1 MRIGQ
6 TPSQT
11 VGPFFAFGL
20 HEHQD
25 MVGEATLGQRI
36 RILGNVYDGDG
47 APIVDALV
55 ELWQADAQGIYNHP
69 EDPRQAE
76 ADPNFQ
82 GFGRS
87 GTAGEGFV
95 FKTIRP
101 GPVPSPDGGQQAPH
115 IFVRVFSRGMLI
127 HANSRLY
134 FSDEPANA
142 EDPVLAAVPA
152 ARQHTLI
159 AQLQPGRDLPTYRFD
174 IHLQGENET
183 VFFEP

>member
-20 HEHQD
+20 PERQD
-25 MVGEATLGQRI
+25 MVDEATLGQRI
-36 RILGNVYDGDG
+36 RIMGNVYDGDG
-47 APIVDALV
+47 APVVDALV
-55 ELWQADAQGIYNHP
+55 ELWQADAQGVYDHP

-76 ADPNFQ
+76 ADPNFS

-87 GTAGEGFV
+87 GTVGNGFV
-95 FKTIRP
+95 FKTIKP
-101 GPVPSPDGGQQAPH
+101 GPVTAPDGSQQAPH

-142 EDPVLAAVPA
+142 EDQVLATVPT
-152 ARQHTLI
+152 ARQQTLI
-159 AQLQPGRDLPTYRFD
+159 AQLQAGQDLPTYRFD
-174 IHLQGENET
+174 IHLQGEQET
-183 VFFEP
+183 VFFAP

>member
-1 MRIGQ
+1 MKIGQ

-20 HEHQD
+20 HERQD
-25 MVGEATLGQRI
+25 MAGEAALGQRI

-76 ADPNFQ
+76 ADPNFH

-87 GTAGEGFV
+87 GTVHGGFV
-95 FKTIRP
+95 FKTIKP
-101 GPVPSPDGGQQAPH
+101 GTVPAPAGGQQAPH

-142 EDPVLAAVPA
+142 RDAVLATVPA
-152 ARQHTLI
+152 ERRHTLI
-159 AQLQPGRDLPTYRFD
+159 AQLQSGQDLPTYKFD
-174 IHLQGENET
+174 IFLQGEDET